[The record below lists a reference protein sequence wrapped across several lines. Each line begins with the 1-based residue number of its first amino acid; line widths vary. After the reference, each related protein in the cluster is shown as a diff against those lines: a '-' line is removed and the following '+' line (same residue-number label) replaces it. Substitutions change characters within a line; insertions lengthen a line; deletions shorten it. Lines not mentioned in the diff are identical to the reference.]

1 MPARDIDQQAT
12 TPSGAVVAP
21 AAPAPRRR
29 AGRYEIRG
37 EIARGGMATVYLA
50 TRDGRDVALKELT
63 PDPDGDATLA
73 ERFEL
78 EAQVAAGLRH
88 PNVVSVLER
97 FRSGGRSYIAMEYV
111 AGGSLRAYGGR
122 LSLEQA
128 AGALADVLS
137 ALDHVERHGIVHR
150 DVKPENLLVTAD
162 GRVKLADFGVA
173 KACGGVAPARL
184 TADGRTVG
192 TPSYMAPEQAM
203 GRPVGPAT
211 DLYSVGVVAY
221 ELLVG
226 ELPFKNTDWSVLIQ
240 HIHQPVPAPRVLRPD
255 LDPALERWL
264 LRMLEK
270 EPEARPA
277 SARAA
282 LDELERCMTALCG
295 PDWRRA
301 ARLTPAAAPPVVAPP
316 AAQPPVAPPRR
327 LRALQRR
334 RGDCMSC
341 ACRRRKAG

>member
-1 MPARDIDQQAT
+1 VAARDIHQQAT

-21 AAPAPRRR
+21 PAPTPRRR

-50 TRDGRDVALKELT
+50 GHDGRDFALKELT
-63 PDPDGDATLA
+63 PDPDGDPALA

-78 EAQVAAGLRH
+78 EAKVATGLRH

-111 AGGSLRAYGGR
+111 AGGSLRACGGR
-122 LSLEQA
+122 LSVEQV
-128 AGALADVLS
+128 AGALADVLA
-137 ALDHVERHGIVHR
+137 ALDHIERHGIVHR

-173 KACGGVAPARL
+173 KARDGVAPARL

-203 GRPVGPAT
+203 GRPVGPWT

-240 HIHQPVPAPRVLRPD
+240 HIHTPVPAPRALRPD

-264 LRMLEK
+264 LWLLEK
-270 EPEARPA
+270 QPQARPA
-277 SARAA
+277 SAHAA
-282 LDELERCMTALCG
+282 LDELERCMSALRG
-295 PDWRRA
+295 PGWRRA
-301 ARLTPAAAPPVVAPP
+301 ARLVPAVAPVLPALPAAPAPARRARAP
-316 AAQPPVAPPRR
+316 
-327 LRALQRR
+327 QRR